1 MRMLAGHRGPIEAG
15 QQDPAK
21 AAPNEGKPSMRT
33 KLTKIGTWRNRRPPL
48 IAGAGIL
55 AAATA
60 LGVAAAVAP
69 SATAQPATAQAKAGY
84 GAPPSITKQYFGST
98 TEPYTGKVTPTYRY
112 TLSNGNGMSV
122 DLLSYGAITQAVNV
136 PGKDGTTADV
146 VLGFSTLQDY
156 VANVSPPVTANG
168 GPYFG
173 ETVGRYANRIAKGT
187 FQLNGQT
194 YTLPINNGVNSLHGG
209 LVGFGNHIW
218 SQVGGLIQT
227 KDEVG
232 VTLQLV
238 SPNGDSSGAAGSP
251 GCPSG
256 CTGYPAQLTVD
267 VTFTLNSQGQY
278 GLHYSAHNDDA
289 KLSTVLN
296 LTNHSYFNLAGEN
309 SAAGSAYGQ
318 YVQINAASY
327 SPTDAT
333 QIPLPGLPDGVP
345 VAGTPFD
352 FTTPHTIGS
361 RISEVSAPDN
371 VPASDSSLTKGESQL
386 LIAQGYD
393 HNWILNKQTSQTTG
407 PDGLNLAARAWDPNS
422 GRELTVWTDQ
432 PGVQFYSGNF
442 LTGTLTGISGDTYRQ
457 GAGYTFETQHFP
469 DSPNEPSFPSTV
481 LGPGNTFT
489 SSTVFAFSA

>member
-1 MRMLAGHRGPIEAG
+1 MLAGHRGPIEAG

-21 AAPNEGKPSMRT
+21 ASPNEGKPSMRT
-33 KLTKIGTWRNRRPPL
+33 KLAQIGTWRHKRPPL

-60 LGVAAAVAP
+60 IGVAAAVAP
-69 SATAQPATAQAKAGY
+69 SAAAQPATAQAKAGS
-84 GAPPSITKQYFGST
+84 GGSLSITRQYFGST
-98 TEPYTGKVTPTYRY
+98 TEPYTGKMTPTYRY
-112 TLSNGNGMSV
+112 TLSNGRGMSV
-122 DLLSYGAITQAVNV
+122 DLLSYGAITQAINV
-136 PGKDGTTADV
+136 PGKDGATADV
-146 VLGFSTLQDY
+146 VLGFKTLQNY

-194 YTLPINNGVNSLHGG
+194 YTLPINNGVNALHGG
-209 LVGFGNHIW
+209 LVGFGNHVW
-218 SQVGGLIQT
+218 SQAGGLIRT
-227 KDEVG
+227 GNEVG

-238 SPNGDSSGAAGSP
+238 SPNGDASGAAGSP
-251 GCPSG
+251 GCPNG
-256 CTGYPAQLTVD
+256 CTGYPAKLTVD
-267 VTFTLNSQGQY
+267 VTFTLNRQGQY
-278 GLHYSAHNDDA
+278 GIRYQAHNDDA
-289 KLSTVLN
+289 KLSTVVN

-318 YVQINAASY
+318 YVQINANRY
-327 SPTDAT
+327 SPTDST
-333 QIPLPGLPDGVP
+333 QIPLPLTNGVP

-352 FTTPHTIGS
+352 FRAPHTIGS
-361 RISEVSAPDN
+361 RISDVSAPDN
-371 VPASDSSLTKGESQL
+371 TPARFSAATGGKSQL

-393 HNWILNKQTSQTTG
+393 HNWILNQQTASTTG
-407 PDGLNLAARAWDPNS
+407 PDGLNLAARAADPGS
-422 GRELTVWTDQ
+422 GRQLAVWTDQ

-481 LGPGNTFT
+481 LGPNHTLPAT
-489 SSTVFAFSA
+489 TVFAFSA